1 MKWVEKTASRLEFSH
16 VQSLTF
22 SFTGD
27 EPVISEWELIL
38 NRAGIACDE
47 VEATRLIVCPK
58 HRFKLTTLYKAKVTE
73 TGNPTSCLNSFQS
86 STG

>member
-1 MKWVEKTASRLEFSH
+1 MMSLGKPSARLRFSH
-16 VQSLTF
+16 AQSLTF

-27 EPVISEWELIL
+27 EAVISEWELIL

-73 TGNPTSCLNSFQS
+73 
-86 STG
+86 

>member
-1 MKWVEKTASRLEFSH
+1 MGKTALRLGVSDI
-16 VQSLTF
+16 QSLTF

-27 EPVISEWELIL
+27 EPVISEWELIV
-38 NRAGIACDE
+38 NRAGIAYDE

-58 HRFKLTTLYKAKVTE
+58 QRFKLTTLYKAKVTE
-73 TGNPTSCLNSFQS
+73 TGNTTSCLSIFQS